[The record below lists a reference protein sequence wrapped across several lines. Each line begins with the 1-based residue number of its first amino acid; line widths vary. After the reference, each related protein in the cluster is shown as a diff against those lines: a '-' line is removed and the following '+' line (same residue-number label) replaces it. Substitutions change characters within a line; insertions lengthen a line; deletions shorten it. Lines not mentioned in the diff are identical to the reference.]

1 MPILSVV
8 YFDTATSRDTFCI
21 VASNINNFNLAFS
34 FIKIQTDQKGT
45 KGKFCQD
52 NNTGKSH
59 YIKFQQY
66 HGKDGQIKH
75 PIVDVPTSL
84 ILYYD
89 RAVSK

>member
-34 FIKIQTDQKGT
+34 FIKIQTDKKEQKESFVRT
-45 KGKFCQD
+45 IILV
-52 NNTGKSH
+52 NPV

-75 PIVDVPTSL
+75 TIVDVPTIP